1 VTTFKKRSVLPIY
14 AIALVWV
21 IFTLVHPL
29 YKVSDYVTVILLSAI
44 VFLVAKGIWP
54 TQRYELPDPDADLEA
69 AAEEDTVEEDAEKG
83 AEPVSTGDPKI
94 DALIQEKDRAL
105 GEIRRLNHAI
115 SDPKLSEQIN
125 DLESTTAKILD
136 HVISSPE
143 KLPQIWKFMNYYLPT
158 TLKILNAYDRMGA
171 AGVAG
176 ENIGGTMERIE
187 TMMDTIVSSFH
198 KQLDALFRD
207 EAMDIAS
214 DITVMESLLA
224 QEGLNNEGPMV
235 EEEAPQP
242 EPSTPEPEE
251 DTSPTEEH
259 DPDPE
264 KPNPE
269 PEPESEERDTT
280 ER

>member
-1 VTTFKKRSVLPIY
+1 MATFKKRSVLPIY

-21 IFTLVHPL
+21 IFTIVHPL

-54 TQRYELPDPDADLEA
+54 TQRYELPDPDADD
-69 AAEEDTVEEDAEKG
+69 AAEEEAETVEEEDEKE
-83 AEPVSTGDPKI
+83 AAFVSTGDPKI

-176 ENIGGTMERIE
+176 ENIDGTMERIE

-224 QEGLNNEGPMV
+224 QEGLNSEGPLT
-235 EEEAPQP
+235 EEADTEAETSVSEP
-242 EPSTPEPEE
+242 EGDASQPEE
-251 DTSPTEEH
+251 DGPQAPEH
-259 DPDPE
+259 DSDPE
-264 KPNPE
+264 
-269 PEPESEERDTT
+269 ESDTT

>member
-1 VTTFKKRSVLPIY
+1 MTTFKKRSVLPIY

-54 TQRYELPDPDADLEA
+54 TQRYELPDPDADD
-69 AAEEDTVEEDAEKG
+69 AAEEEAETVEEEDEKE
-83 AEPVSTGDPKI
+83 AAFVSTGDPKI

-214 DITVMESLLA
+214 DITVMECLLA
-224 QEGLNNEGPMV
+224 QEGLNSEGPLT
-235 EEEAPQP
+235 EEADTEAETSESEP
-242 EPSTPEPEE
+242 EGDASQPEE
-251 DTSPTEEH
+251 DGPQAPEH
-259 DPDPE
+259 DSDPE
-264 KPNPE
+264 
-269 PEPESEERDTT
+269 ESDTT

>member
-1 VTTFKKRSVLPIY
+1 MTGVQTCALPI
-14 AIALVWV
+14 
-21 IFTLVHPL
+21 
-29 YKVSDYVTVILLSAI
+29 S
-44 VFLVAKGIWP
+44 
-54 TQRYELPDPDADLEA
+54 
-69 AAEEDTVEEDAEKG
+69 EKG

-187 TMMDTIVSSFH
+187 TMMDTIVSSVH

>member
-1 VTTFKKRSVLPIY
+1 MTTFKKRSVLPIY

-224 QEGLNNEGPMV
+224 QEGLNSEGPLT
-235 EEEAPQP
+235 EEADTEAETSVSEP
-242 EPSTPEPEE
+242 EGDASQPEE
-251 DTSPTEEH
+251 DGPQAPEH
-259 DPDPE
+259 DSDPE
-264 KPNPE
+264 
-269 PEPESEERDTT
+269 ESDTT

>member
-1 VTTFKKRSVLPIY
+1 MATFKKRSVLPIY

-21 IFTLVHPL
+21 IFTIVHPL

-54 TQRYELPDPDADLEA
+54 TQRYELPDPDADD
-69 AAEEDTVEEDAEKG
+69 AAEEEAEIVEEEDEKE
-83 AEPVSTGDPKI
+83 AAFVSTGDPKI

-176 ENIGGTMERIE
+176 ENIDGTMERIE

-224 QEGLNNEGPMV
+224 QEGLNSEGPLT
-235 EEEAPQP
+235 EEADTEAETSVSEP
-242 EPSTPEPEE
+242 EGDASQPEE
-251 DTSPTEEH
+251 DGPQAPEH
-259 DPDPE
+259 DSDPE
-264 KPNPE
+264 
-269 PEPESEERDTT
+269 ESDTT

>member
-1 VTTFKKRSVLPIY
+1 MATFKKRSVLPIY

-21 IFTLVHPL
+21 IFTIVHPL

-54 TQRYELPDPDADLEA
+54 TQRYELPDPDADVAAQEEA
-69 AAEEDTVEEDAEKG
+69 ETVEEEDEKE
-83 AEPVSTGDPKI
+83 AAFVSTGDPKI

-176 ENIGGTMERIE
+176 ENIDGTMERIE

-224 QEGLNNEGPMV
+224 QEGLNSEGPLT
-235 EEEAPQP
+235 EEADTEAETSVSEP
-242 EPSTPEPEE
+242 EGDASQPEE
-251 DTSPTEEH
+251 DGPQAPEH
-259 DPDPE
+259 DSDPE
-264 KPNPE
+264 
-269 PEPESEERDTT
+269 ESDTT